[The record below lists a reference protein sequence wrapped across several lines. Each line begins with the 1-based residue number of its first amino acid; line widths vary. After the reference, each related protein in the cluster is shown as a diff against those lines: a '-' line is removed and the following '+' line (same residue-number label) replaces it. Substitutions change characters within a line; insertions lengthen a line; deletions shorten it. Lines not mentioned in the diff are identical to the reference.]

1 MLRRLK
7 APAVRLIL
15 SCRLAGCIF
24 PYHRGYCGGDGGGY
38 GGGGGGFHGPVGGP
52 GPGGPGPGGGGYYQ
66 H

>member
-24 PYHRGYCGGDGGGY
+24 PYHRY